1 MAGGPGKSVAVVS
14 MIGPAIH
21 ARATGPAIR
30 AGMDPFT
37 SGTAEVFYE
46 NEIGAPRW
54 HRPEWPRRTRARKPR
69 AQRGMPPLRPS
80 RRRRVVPIPP
90 PLVRAPVEH
99 REAQNEER
107 RLAADPWQNE
117 GWVSAQPNGKPTD
130 PS

>member
-1 MAGGPGKSVAVVS
+1 MEPAPLGG
-14 MIGPAIH
+14 
-21 ARATGPAIR
+21 TGPNGRGGHGAE
-30 AGMDPFT
+30 
-37 SGTAEVFYE
+37 TAC
-46 NEIGAPRW
+46 AAW
-54 HRPEWPRRTRARKPR
+54 HA
-69 AQRGMPPLRPS
+69 ASRPS